1 MRVTEVT
8 DVKDD
13 AQTRRW
19 APVLWPWVLV
29 VAAWT
34 IAGLSV
40 LTNQSSLINHLCWL
54 LRASVRN
61 HRHGVLD

>member
-13 AQTRRW
+13 AQQRHR
-19 APVLWPWVLV
+19 APVLWPWILV

-40 LTNQSSLINHLCWL
+40 LTNQSY
-54 LRASVRN
+54 
-61 HRHGVLD
+61 